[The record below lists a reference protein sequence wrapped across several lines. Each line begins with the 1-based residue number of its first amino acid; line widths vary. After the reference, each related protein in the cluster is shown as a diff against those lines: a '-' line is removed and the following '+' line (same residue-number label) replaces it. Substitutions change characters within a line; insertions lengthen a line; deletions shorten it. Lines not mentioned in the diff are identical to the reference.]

1 MNRSDYINKC
11 KEILNNPQ
19 FTKLQDDPVKS
30 TEGLVQRT
38 LRKLKSKFS
47 DQQYCNLHPP
57 GSKTGAFYC
66 TLKVHKLRQ
75 GEGIEQLTLWP
86 IISNIGTATY
96 EVAKY
101 LARLL
106 SPLAKFEFTVQST
119 KQFVDNLHTET
130 LPVNYSMISFDVTSL
145 FTNVPLDRTF
155 DIIITGIYGKEEMAT
170 QLSRS
175 ELIQLLTLCTKQV
188 PFSFN
193 DEIYIQQ
200 DGVAMG
206 SPLGPV
212 LANIFMVQLEREISR

>member
-1 MNRSDYINKC
+1 M
-11 KEILNNPQ
+11 
-19 FTKLQDDPVKS
+19 
-30 TEGLVQRT
+30 
-38 LRKLKSKFS
+38 KSKFS

-106 SPLAKFEFTVQST
+106 SPLAKSGFTVQST
-119 KQFVDNLHTET
+119 KQFVVNLHTET
-130 LPVNYSMISFDVTSL
+130 LPVYNNYSMIYFDVTSL

-155 DIIITGIYGKEEMAT
+155 DIIITRIYDKEEIT

-175 ELIQLLTLCTKQV
+175 ELIQLLTLCTKQI

-193 DEIYIQQ
+193 DEISI
-200 DGVAMG
+200 
-206 SPLGPV
+206 
-212 LANIFMVQLEREISR
+212 